1 VTRFGLLV
9 TSVLACVASATPV
22 SAAEDGPQV
31 EVRTLTKV
39 TAKPGADGAGRL
51 SVLLDVHEAPAAK
64 DWALDAAKYTL
75 KWYPKLCELLA
86 SDGFEAPDQVT
97 LLFKPMEGVAHTSGT
112 TITISADW
120 IRQHP
125 DDVGMVAHEL
135 VHVVQSY
142 GRTRAPGWLTEGIAD
157 YVRYYVV
164 EPDSDRRHFDAGRM
178 SYESGYQPA
187 AGLLNW
193 IEQRSPGTV
202 AKLNAL
208 IRQRKYTPGA
218 FEELAG
224 GDPAALWDEFKA
236 SLKKP

>member
-1 VTRFGLLV
+1 MGLLAAC
-9 TSVLACVASATPV
+9 VLACAVPATRAF
-22 SAAEDGPQV
+22 AAADEPHV

-39 TAKPGADGAGRL
+39 TAKPGPDGAGRV
-51 SVLLDVHEAPAAK
+51 SVLLDVHDAPEAK

-75 KWYPKLCELLA
+75 KWYPKLCELLV

-164 EPDSDRRHFDAGRM
+164 EPDSERRHFDAERLT
-178 SYESGYQPA
+178 YEAGYQPA
-187 AGLLNW
+187 AGFLNW
-193 IEQRSPGTV
+193 IEQRRPGTV
-202 AKLNAL
+202 VKLNAL
-208 IRQRKYTPGA
+208 IRQRKYTPAA
-218 FEELAG
+218 FKELAG
-224 GDPAALWDEFKA
+224 GDPAGLWDEFKA